1 MCIQVIND
9 MIQKWDGNIDL
20 VVVKHCSNLDIAAVM
35 LAFLLYLAD
44 TAQFPPSLPS
54 VDPAR
59 R

>member
-1 MCIQVIND
+1 
-9 MIQKWDGNIDL
+9 MIQEWDGNIDL